1 VSDFP
6 VAAMKRAERLS
17 WWQIAWTIA
26 IVVMMAAV
34 MGQSQTMK
42 TAWIEDML
50 TFIPPIAFLIAAKLE
65 RRGPSRRFPFGF
77 QRANGLGFFVAAF
90 ALAAVGVLLLW
101 NAGMTLVSGEHATV
115 GSLRLLGRDIWLG
128 WLMLAAQ
135 FAAIIPPLV
144 IGRRMLP
151 LAEQLND
158 KLLHT
163 NALMNKANWMTG
175 AAGLGG
181 VLGLGFGLWWAD
193 ALAAAIISADIIN
206 DGWKALRSSTAELI
220 DGAPRALG
228 GPDTSPDAD
237 QLHAALDRR
246 FPGSTIKMRETGR
259 LIRVE
264 IHDARAP
271 EPMPPLE
278 TLWPCGHDSA
288 WRLAQISFS
297 PPSEDGG
304 RAG

>member
-1 VSDFP
+1 MSDFP
-6 VAAMKRAERLS
+6 VAAMQRAERLS
-17 WWQIAWTIA
+17 WWQIVWTVA

-50 TFIPPIAFLIAAKLE
+50 TFIPPVAFLIAARLE

-77 QRANGLGFFVAAF
+77 ERANGLGFFVAAF
-90 ALAAVGVLLLW
+90 SLAAVGGLLLW
-101 NAGMTLVSGEHATV
+101 NAGMTLVSAEHATV
-115 GSLRLLGRDIWLG
+115 GSIRIFGRDVWLG
-128 WLMLAAQ
+128 WLMLGAQ
-135 FAAIIPPLV
+135 AVAIVPPAV
-144 IGRRMLP
+144 IGRKMLP

-175 AAGLGG
+175 AAGLAG
-181 VLGLGFGLWWAD
+181 VLGLGLGLWWAD

-237 QLHAALDRR
+237 RLHAALDDR
-246 FPGSTIKMRETGR
+246 FPGATIKMRVTGR

-264 IHDARAP
+264 VHGARPP
-271 EPMPPLE
+271 EPMPPLKS
-278 TLWPCGHDSA
+278 LWPCGKNNA
-288 WRLAQISFS
+288 WRLAQVSFS
-297 PPSEDGG
+297 PASADGG
-304 RAG
+304 KTE